1 MTLIPLSFPF
11 HFPFHWSNS
20 SSHPCTPGL
29 LSQPLSGLP
38 QAPVTPSQ
46 AIPQT
51 SREQKP
57 LCSPL
62 GWRGALSLLT
72 GVNEKPL
79 PALLGPPES
88 ASSRFLVFSLDLP
101 TWVLW
106 FNMKS
111 TYQKNLQPYPSP
123 HQNALHELP
132 WHGPEPQRS
141 PGLCSHLLGEA
152 LSPSTGICPSLE
164 LLVSDYFGGSSRVL
178 CLTDCPSTPAF
189 AQLIHELLEGELAA

>member
-46 AIPQT
+46 AIRQT
-51 SREQKP
+51 SHEQKP

-62 GWRGALSLLT
+62 GWGGGLSLLI

-101 TWVLW
+101 TCLLW

-111 TYQKNLQPYPSP
+111 TYQKNLQHIPASAHTLPHIRTPFTSFPDTALNPSEAQVCAVTCWVRLCPPPLGFAPLWSSLFLTISGAAPGCSALLTVLP
-123 HQNALHELP
+123 HVHLP
-132 WHGPEPQRS
+132 N
-141 PGLCSHLLGEA
+141 
-152 LSPSTGICPSLE
+152 
-164 LLVSDYFGGSSRVL
+164 
-178 CLTDCPSTPAF
+178 
-189 AQLIHELLEGELAA
+189 

>member
-1 MTLIPLSFPF
+1 
-11 HFPFHWSNS
+11 
-20 SSHPCTPGL
+20 
-29 LSQPLSGLP
+29 
-38 QAPVTPSQ
+38 
-46 AIPQT
+46 
-51 SREQKP
+51 
-57 LCSPL
+57 
-62 GWRGALSLLT
+62 
-72 GVNEKPL
+72 
-79 PALLGPPES
+79 
-88 ASSRFLVFSLDLP
+88 
-101 TWVLW
+101 
-106 FNMKS
+106 MKS

-189 AQLIHELLEGELAA
+189 AQLIHELLEGELAAYPPLLLQALAHSCAQKCWIFLFIYYRLFTSLYQLSICWMIWIAGANFSYLTIQ